1 MERTLTNFIRALRSS
16 EVAVSPAEAI
26 DAARAIGV
34 VGYSERNV
42 LKDALGCVLAKSPV
56 EKETYSHLFDLYF
69 SREALNEASAPAP
82 ATAPAQNKTDLL
94 SLMQSDDET
103 AIQMVLEQAAL
114 DAGLEDIRFSTQVS
128 YYASQMVKAMGGQE
142 LGEQLLEA
150 LRGRGDGDAET
161 ANALIAA
168 RKKAMALAR
177 EKAEAAFEIYGRGET
192 QIFRDDFLAS
202 KSLSAIDQH
211 DMQRMRPLIAKI
223 AKRLA
228 AKHSRRRKKR
238 NRGQLD
244 IRRTLRA
251 NAKLGGV
258 PFTLH
263 WRQKNRERPSLVVLC
278 DVSGSVAKYV
288 HFLLLLLYALHDAIP
303 KLHAFAFSNRLEEVG
318 HLFDEMGFEAAM
330 SHILKT
336 VGMGS
341 TSYGQALM
349 DLKTQHWRTIDRHT
363 TLIILGDGRS
373 NYGDPRIDIFREAAA
388 RAKRTIWLCPERASM
403 WGSGDSE
410 MDRYKA
416 FCSSLTHVATLKD
429 LERVIDDVLAAYG

>member
-1 MERTLTNFIRALRSS
+1 MERALTNFIRALRSS

-34 VGYSERNV
+34 VGYGDRAV
-42 LKDALGCVLAKSPV
+42 LKHALGCVLAKSPV

-69 SREALNEASAPAP
+69 SREAPNAASAPSLATVP
-82 ATAPAQNKTDLL
+82 AHNETDLL
-94 SLMQSDDET
+94 SLMQSGDEA
-103 AIQMVLEQAAL
+103 AIQMALEGAAQQA
-114 DAGLEDIRFSTQVS
+114 GIEEIRFATQVS
-128 YYASQMVKAMGGQE
+128 YYAAQMVKAMGGQE
-142 LGEQLLEA
+142 LGEQLLDA
-150 LRGRGDGDAET
+150 LRGREGADAEA

-223 AKRLA
+223 ARRLA

-244 IRRTLRA
+244 IRRSLRA

-258 PFTLH
+258 PFNIH
-263 WRQKNRERPSLVVLC
+263 WRQKKRQRPSLVVLC

-303 KLHAFAFSNRLEEVG
+303 KLHAFAFSNRLEKVG
-318 HLFDEMGFEAAM
+318 HLFDDMGFEAAM

-341 TSYGQALM
+341 TSYGQALS
-349 DLKTQHWRTIDRHT
+349 DWKTQHWRTIDRHT

-373 NYGDPRIDIFREAAA
+373 NYSDPRIDIISEAAA
-388 RAKRTIWLCPERASM
+388 RAKRTIWLCPERESL
-403 WGSGDSE
+403 WGTGDSE
-410 MDRYKA
+410 MNRYKP
-416 FCSSLTHVATLKD
+416 FCSSLTHVATIKD
-429 LERVIDDVLAAYG
+429 LERAIDDVLAAYH

>member
-1 MERTLTNFIRALRSS
+1 MERTLTSFIRALRSS

-26 DAARAIGV
+26 DAARAIGI
-34 VGYSERNV
+34 VGYGNRTV
-42 LKDALGCVLAKSPV
+42 LKDTLGCVLAKSPA
-56 EKETYSHLFDLYF
+56 EKETYAYLFDLYF
-69 SREALNEASAPAP
+69 SRERPDEAPGRTPPDAPSQ
-82 ATAPAQNKTDLL
+82 TGDDLL
-94 SLMQSDDET
+94 SLMQSGDEA
-103 AIQMVLEQAAL
+103 AIGMALEEAAQQA
-114 DAGLEDIRFSTQVS
+114 GIEEIRFPTQVS
-128 YYASQMVKAMGGQE
+128 YYASQMVNAMGGEAMSQR
-142 LGEQLLEA
+142 LLEA
-150 LRGRGDGDAET
+150 LRSGEGGDPDA
-161 ANALIAA
+161 ADALLAA
-168 RKKAMALAR
+168 RKKAMTLAR
-177 EKAEAAFEIYGRGET
+177 EKAEAAFDIYGRGET

-223 AKRLA
+223 ARRLQS
-228 AKHSRRRKKR
+228 KYSHRRKKR

-244 IRRTLRA
+244 IRRTMRA
-251 NAKLGGV
+251 NAKQNGV

-263 WRQKNRERPSLVVLC
+263 WRQKKRQRPSLVVLC

-288 HFLLLLLYALHDAIP
+288 HFLLLLLYALHDTIP
-303 KLHAFAFSNRLEEVG
+303 RLHAFAFSNRLEDVG

-341 TSYGQALM
+341 TSYGQALS
-349 DLKTQHWRTIDRHT
+349 DLKTQHWRKIDRHT

-373 NYGDPRIDIFREAAA
+373 NYGDPRIDIFKEAAA
-388 RAKRTIWLCPERASM
+388 RAKRTIWLCPERESL

-416 FCSSLTHVATLKD
+416 YCASLTHVATLKD
-429 LERVIDDVLAAYG
+429 LERSIDDVLAAYS